1 MKETNPEKK
10 YFKITI
16 ITLIG
21 IIILAAASA
30 LTGFFVII
38 RGAEITVVPD
48 VKGMQLEE
56 ALIEIQDKGLNSFIQ
71 LKYSQEPGDKG
82 AILDQKPNPGS
93 ILRAGSKMTLS
104 VSRGAVI
111 DKVGDYRGWDIQD
124 LRSHFMSMFSTYG
137 TLISIKEPIVTI
149 YNEAPEGTILE
160 QKPLS
165 ETPLTS
171 FTELELIVSLG
182 PGDSIFKV
190 PDFIEFDFMSAML
203 YAADENIPFTF
214 SHRAAK
220 KDELKGV
227 IVSQTPTEE
236 SEVPKGTILQFV
248 MTTPETSDNISFGIL
263 ERTLPDYPVSV
274 NLKYEIINPRGE
286 RNEVFSMYHKGGVIA
301 IPYMVE
307 TGSTLILSAED
318 KELVN
323 FLVKN

>member
-1 MKETNPEKK
+1 MKETTPEKK
-10 YFKITI
+10 YFKLTVITI
-16 ITLIG
+16 LG

-30 LTGFFVII
+30 LVGFFVMI

-56 ALIEIQDKGLNSFIQ
+56 ALVEIQDKGLNSLIQ

-82 AILDQKPNPGS
+82 TILEQKPNPGS

-111 DKVGDYRGWDIQD
+111 DKVGDYRGWDLQD

-137 TLISIKEPIVTI
+137 TLITIKEPVITVF
-149 YNEAPEGTILE
+149 NEAPEGTILE
-160 QKPLS
+160 QKPLPD
-165 ETPLTS
+165 TPLTA
-171 FTELELIVSLG
+171 FTELELVVSRG
-182 PGDSIFKV
+182 AGDAIFKV
-190 PDFIEFDFMSAML
+190 PDFREFDFMSAML
-203 YAADENIPFTF
+203 HAAQENIPFAF
-214 SHRAAK
+214 SNRAAK
-220 KDELKGV
+220 KNEPKGV

-236 SEVPKGTILQFV
+236 SEVPAGTMVQFV
-248 MTTPETSDNISFGIL
+248 MTTPETEKDFIFGIL

-274 NLKYEIINPRGE
+274 TLSYEIINPKGE
-286 RNEVFSMYHKGGVIA
+286 RNEIFSMKHKGGVIA
-301 IPYMVE
+301 IPYLVE

-323 FLVKN
+323 FFVR